1 MKPAAYGP
9 FQFSLIDERPK
20 FTLPGNARVALW
32 VIPNIE
38 FFPLDRAMPGDS
50 NERPKGNDGTP
61 MVRHWAQR
69 DYGNR
74 VGVFRL
80 MDVLAKRNIRSHGGA
95 QFRHLRLPSRDH
107 RRLRRSSA
115 GNSWVTTAPMSDRL
129 NEVPLGEERRTIRHV
144 A

>member
-1 MKPAAYGP
+1 MKPTPYGP
-9 FQFSLIDERPK
+9 FPYSAINRRPK
-20 FTLPGNARVALW
+20 WALPNGARVALW

-50 NERPKGNDGTP
+50 NERPKGNSGTP

-80 MDVLAKRNIRSHGGA
+80 MDALSKRNIRATVATTVPSA
-95 QFRHLRLPSRDH
+95 SPSVEIAERPSR
-107 RRLRRSSA
+107 SA
-115 GNSWVTTAPMSDRL
+115 W
-129 NEVPLGEERRTIRHV
+129 
-144 A
+144 